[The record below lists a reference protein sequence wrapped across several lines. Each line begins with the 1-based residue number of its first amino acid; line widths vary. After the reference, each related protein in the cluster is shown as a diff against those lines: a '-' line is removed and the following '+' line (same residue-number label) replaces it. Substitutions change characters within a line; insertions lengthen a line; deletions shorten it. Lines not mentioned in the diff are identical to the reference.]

1 MGQVAI
7 IPVYTREFY
16 GARHHIKVLQTSE
29 KLLALSLTF
38 RVNRMHHLG
47 LKMKASR
54 SFVDARQ
61 RTQSN
66 LQKQVGE

>member
-1 MGQVAI
+1 MGQDLVASI
-7 IPVYTREFY
+7 L
-16 GARHHIKVLQTSE
+16 GSSMVLDVTLKCSKQVRGY
-29 KLLALSLTF
+29 LALSLTF